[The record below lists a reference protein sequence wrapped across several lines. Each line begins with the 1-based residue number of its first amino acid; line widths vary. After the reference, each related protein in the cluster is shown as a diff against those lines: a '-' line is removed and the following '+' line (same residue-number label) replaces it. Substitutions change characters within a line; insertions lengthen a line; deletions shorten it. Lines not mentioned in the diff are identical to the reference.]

1 MNMITNLNSEQALH
15 NALLF
20 AGIENEEFVCLLN
33 RYKDGLYH
41 LLVRTI
47 WMKYEFYVEAS
58 IGEVLGMN
66 TEPLLYRE
74 GCSLCEPVKEA
85 LASVA

>member
-1 MNMITNLNSEQALH
+1 
-15 NALLF
+15 
-20 AGIENEEFVCLLN
+20 
-33 RYKDGLYH
+33 
-41 LLVRTI
+41 
-47 WMKYEFYVEAS
+47 MKYEFYIEAS